1 MDRTICAL
9 QRDCNGQNLPAI
21 IATMAFFAGIN
32 DQSREIFS
40 QRGPTQTGKSKA
52 NPLKSIDRAF
62 MASALQVGM
71 KHH

>member
-9 QRDCNGQNLPAI
+9 QRDCSGENFPAI
-21 IATMAFFAGIN
+21 TATTAFFAGIN

-40 QRGPTQTGKSKA
+40 QRGPTQTGKSRA

-62 MASALQVGM
+62 MAPALQAGM